1 MEICVARITGFL
13 LQLSCSAFF
22 YLLQVWHNIKRLK
35 KRFQTIIA
43 IKQTIQIPTII
54 IIEIFSPIPGW
65 LLIHRGVTCRPAK
78 RRQFSWRRPHRR
90 CSRRTCWQWHI
101 NTSHF
106 GGCICFKES
115 VCYAFR

>member
-1 MEICVARITGFL
+1 
-13 LQLSCSAFF
+13 
-22 YLLQVWHNIKRLK
+22 
-35 KRFQTIIA
+35 
-43 IKQTIQIPTII
+43 
-54 IIEIFSPIPGW
+54 
-65 LLIHRGVTCRPAK
+65 VTCRPAK